1 MQQKEELMKRASGL
15 ARKSMGSIKAV
26 ASYAGEKLEKA
37 RQVNNNTWSN
47 ELSPWYFN
55 SRKIISL
62 PIVCIEPITF
72 FSQSGCQTVIQSV
85 SRSRI
90 EKPRWS
96 GGLSIVIKPLIV
108 CQSVTQSIGQSVT
121 QSYSQ
126 SVSWSV
132 SKSFVS
138 NTVSQSVSQSFC
150 LSFISNSVVSNKV
163 SQSSVV
169 QSVSQSQ

>member
-15 ARKSMGSIKAV
+15 ARKSMGSIKTV

-37 RQVNNNTWSN
+37 RQVYNSTWSN

-55 SRKIISL
+55 SRKMISL

-85 SRSRI
+85 SQSRI

-132 SKSFVS
+132 SKSFVI
-138 NTVSQSVSQSFC
+138 NTVSQ
-150 LSFISNSVVSNKV
+150 SVVSNKV
-163 SQSSVV
+163 SQPVILSVIH
-169 QSVSQSQ
+169 Q